1 MKVVIDKFEG
11 DFAVCEKED
20 RSLLN
25 INRRDVPIDALEG
38 YVLDI
43 QGDDV
48 KIDTTE
54 TTKRKE
60 MARLLGVNVWDI
72 KDLT

>member
-60 MARLLGVNVWDI
+60 MARLLGVNVRDI
-72 KDLT
+72 KDLI

>member
-25 INRRDVPIDALEG
+25 INRRNVPIDAKEG
-38 YVLDI
+38 DVLDI
-43 QGDDV
+43 QGEDV
-48 KIDTTE
+48 KIDTIE